1 MLCSL
6 PGPVVLYTQ
15 KNVNHQPSNSDSIT
29 VKRNVI
35 ISLYQRGPVL
45 PVVQQTPEEK
55 DVEERDQDRAS
66 RTARV
71 QPTPQ
76 RKDPMA
82 DSPNNTNPD
91 RRK

>member
-1 MLCSL
+1 M
-6 PGPVVLYTQ
+6 
-15 KNVNHQPSNSDSIT
+15 
-29 VKRNVI
+29 
-35 ISLYQRGPVL
+35 
-45 PVVQQTPEEK
+45 VQQIPEEK

-76 RKDPMA
+76 RKDPVA